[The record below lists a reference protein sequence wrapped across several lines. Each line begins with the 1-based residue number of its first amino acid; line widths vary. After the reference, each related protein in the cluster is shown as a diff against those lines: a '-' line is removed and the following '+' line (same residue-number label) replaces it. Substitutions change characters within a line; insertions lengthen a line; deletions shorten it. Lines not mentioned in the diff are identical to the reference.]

1 MGYFLFLMAIFLMA
15 ILLIAILLE
24 AFFSVM
30 QGIRQ
35 HHSAAGAS
43 ACADQSGWAALRNW

>member
-43 ACADQSGWAALRNW
+43 ASVSYTHLNTLTL